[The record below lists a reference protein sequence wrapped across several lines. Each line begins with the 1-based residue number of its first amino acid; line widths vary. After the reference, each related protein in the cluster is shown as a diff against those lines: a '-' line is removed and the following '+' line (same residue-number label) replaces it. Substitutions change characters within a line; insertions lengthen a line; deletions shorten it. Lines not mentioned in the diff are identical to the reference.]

1 MNEQTTVA
9 NHVSHVRERGARRGC
24 AAWIFNGASVCVRLE
39 SKRSQQR
46 RRN

>member
-1 MNEQTTVA
+1 MNERTTANYICLTRVSVA
-9 NHVSHVRERGARRGC
+9 HGAAVPRG
-24 AAWIFNGASVCVRLE
+24 FLNGASVCVRLE